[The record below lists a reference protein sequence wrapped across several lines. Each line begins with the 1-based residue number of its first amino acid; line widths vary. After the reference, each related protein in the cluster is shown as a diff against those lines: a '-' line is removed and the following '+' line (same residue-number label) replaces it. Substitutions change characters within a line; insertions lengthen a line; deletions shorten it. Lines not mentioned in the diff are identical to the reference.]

1 MSGLLE
7 MRELRTWFPQRSP
20 ILRRTIGHVR
30 AVDQVDLSLAAGRT
44 LGLVGESGC
53 GKSTLGRTAA
63 RLIESTEGTIILDGK
78 DVTHVSGSD
87 LMAFR
92 RRVQMVFQDPYAS
105 LNPRIRV
112 GDAVG
117 EALAIHGLGDS
128 RLDRRERTRAILHKV
143 GLGDDAM
150 DRYPHEFSGGQRQ
163 RIGIARALI
172 LNPEILIADEPVSA
186 LDVSVQAQVINLMRD
201 LQAEFGL
208 TYLFIAHD
216 LSVVRHISDEV
227 AIMYL
232 GRIVETGPKAS
243 VFRNPRHPYT
253 NGLLRS
259 VPVPDPEK
267 RRTGPVPLA
276 GGVPDPSS
284 PPAGCAFHP
293 RCPYA
298 SELCRAERPKLEEVE
313 SRHHAACHFA
323 KDLDLESPRAT

>member
-1 MSGLLE
+1 MSGLLDI
-7 MRELRTWFPQRSP
+7 RELRTWFPRRSP
-20 ILRRTIGHVR
+20 ILWRTIGHVR
-30 AVDQVDLSLAAGRT
+30 AVDQVDLSLIAGRT

-63 RLIESTEGTIILDGK
+63 RLIESTEGTIVLDGR
-78 DVTHVSGSD
+78 DVTHVRGSE

-117 EALAIHGLGDS
+117 EALAIHDLGDS
-128 RLDRRERTRAILHKV
+128 RRERRDRTRAILHKV

-150 DRYPHEFSGGQRQ
+150 ERYPHEFSGGQRQ

-186 LDVSVQAQVINLMRD
+186 LDVSVQAQVINLVRD

-243 VFRNPRHPYT
+243 VFRKPRHPYT

-267 RRTGPVPLA
+267 RRKDPVPLA

-284 PPAGCAFHP
+284 PPSGCAFHP

-298 SELCRAERPKLEEVE
+298 SELCRAQRPKLEEVE
-313 SRHHAACHFA
+313 SGHHAACHFA
-323 KDLDLESPRAT
+323 SDLDLEGPRAM